1 MFISGTL
8 GTVIGDFCSHNMGL
22 DDARASILLSP
33 IVAVLFLAGRGGRL
47 LLLPFYWLTVV
58 LIRAAGTAVGDF
70 ISGRNMLGLPVSTAV
85 TGGSLRCPPGHPE
98 GAVEIGEVE
107 RDRHR
112 FLMRSALP
120 HSAPRGRGA
129 AHGAVP
135 RGRVTAGDGGGHD
148 DAGMRRAQN
157 HKSRSG
163 RRSKRRRR
171 RPTHTLPSTRASRET
186 TWPQE
191 LAPLHSERPDW
202 DNRTRTRP
210 APGWRP
216 L

>member
-22 DDARASILLSP
+22 DESGASILLSP

-85 TGGSLRCPPGHPE
+85 TGALFIALLVVWREQSRS
-98 GAVEIGEVE
+98 E

-112 FLMRSALP
+112 FLMRSALRQ
-120 HSAPRGRGA
+120 SAPRGRGA

-135 RGRVTAGDGGGHD
+135 RGGVTTGDGGGHD
-148 DAGMRRAQN
+148 DAGMRRAQKQ
-157 HKSRSG
+157 KSRCG
-163 RRSKRRRR
+163 RRSK
-171 RPTHTLPSTRASRET
+171 
-186 TWPQE
+186 
-191 LAPLHSERPDW
+191 
-202 DNRTRTRP
+202 
-210 APGWRP
+210 
-216 L
+216 

>member
-22 DDARASILLSP
+22 DDAGASILLSP

-47 LLLPFYWLTVV
+47 LLLPFYWLTVA

-85 TGGSLRCPPGHPE
+85 TGALFIALLVIWREQSRSG
-98 GAVEIGEVE
+98 E

-112 FLMRSALP
+112 FLMRSALR

-135 RGRVTAGDGGGHD
+135 RGRVTTGDDGGHD
-148 DAGMRRAQN
+148 DAGMRRAQK
-157 HKSRSG
+157 HKNRAA
-163 RRSKRRRR
+163 RRSK
-171 RPTHTLPSTRASRET
+171 
-186 TWPQE
+186 
-191 LAPLHSERPDW
+191 
-202 DNRTRTRP
+202 
-210 APGWRP
+210 
-216 L
+216 